1 MKQKLFIFVIVI
13 LVGLL
18 LAGLNAASYVQKEKV
33 PDTEIAPNRSTYNPG
48 STGTQAF
55 FALLSETGRRVVR
68 WQQPVDDLA
77 INKKDGPKTF
87 VMVGELRKQLTDAEV
102 TKLFQWVAA
111 GGRLVL
117 IDRNPPEDLVT
128 TTAAWK
134 ISIRPQNEID
144 LFGADPADQ
153 KQMTT
158 DTPAEKPVQPTAFTT
173 GVNAVQPSRFASSI
187 DFERWANVDTAGQS
201 EAKTPF
207 TNPTPTPVKPYDPK
221 QTPLPPPPAKVDPE
235 SNSGTGSDTE
245 TDSGKYTVKG
255 DINQNSSEEEDDT
268 DDVYYDAGAPVVHV
282 ATATSNLL
290 VEVPYGSGKVIYL
303 ADPYIVS
310 NGGIRIVDNAQLAVN
325 IVAAGGGLIAFDEYH
340 HGYGSNN
347 NRLFQ
352 YFQGTPVIAIF
363 LQVAALIGL
372 IFYSQSRRF
381 ARALPE
387 NEPDRLSKL
396 EYVSAMAELQRRT
409 RAFDL
414 AIENIYTDFRRR
426 TSRLFGV
433 DNITTNY
440 RALAALIAERI
451 KADPREIEQLLFEC
465 EDIIHGEPTNRKE
478 TVALAGKLREIEER
492 LGLRRTGR
500 EKI

>member
-1 MKQKLFIFVIVI
+1 MKQKLLIFVIVI

-33 PDTEIAPNRSTYNPG
+33 PDTEIAPNRSTYNSG

-55 FALLSETGRRVVR
+55 FALLSETGRKVVR
-68 WQQPVDDLA
+68 WQQPMDDLA

-87 VMVGELRKQLTDAEV
+87 VMVGGLRKQLTDSEV

-117 IDRNPPEDLVT
+117 IDRDPPEDLVT
-128 TTAAWK
+128 TTASWK
-134 ISIRPQNEID
+134 LSVKPRNEAD
-144 LFGADPADQ
+144 LFGADPSDQ
-153 KQMTT
+153 KQMTNGT
-158 DTPAEKPVQPTAFTT
+158 TAEKPIQPTPLTT

-187 DFERWANVDTAGQS
+187 EFERWANVDTPAPGES
-201 EAKTPF
+201 EKSSAT
-207 TNPTPTPVKPYDPK
+207 
-221 QTPLPPPPAKVDPE
+221 PPPARADPS
-235 SNSGTGSDTE
+235 SNSGN
-245 TDSGKYTVKG
+245 SGAA
-255 DINQNSSEEEDDT
+255 DDDDEEGYENT
-268 DDVYYDAGAPVVHV
+268 SYYDAGAPVVHV
-282 ATATSNLL
+282 ASAGTNLL
-290 VEVPYGSGKVIYL
+290 VEVPYGGGRIIYL

-310 NGGIRIVDNAQLAVN
+310 NAGIRIVDNAQLGIN
-325 IVAAGGGLIAFDEYH
+325 IVAAGGGPIAFDEYH
-340 HGYGSNN
+340 QGYGSNN

-433 DNITTNY
+433 DNTATKY
-440 RALAALIAERI
+440 RELAALIAERI

-465 EDIIHGEPTNRKE
+465 EDIIHGEPTGKKE
-478 TVALAGKLREIEER
+478 VVALAAKLREIEEQ